1 MPFLATNRYW
11 IDGDYGSKNKD
22 KKYKLTKE
30 EAKILGYH
38 NKFSGIYNNYSFPDD
53 DKFMARIRK
62 DYIESNP
69 GIEKFDREFCQE
81 QVKKE

>member
-69 GIEKFDREFCQE
+69 GIEKLRSRILPRTS
-81 QVKKE
+81 KKE